1 MHDLVLDPFPS
12 AISSLENVQSTDQN
26 AKETGEGRLEALAAQ
41 LRFDARVVLI
51 TGAGAGI
58 GRATAMAFA
67 QAGASVAVTDID
79 GTRAAQV
86 ADEISGMGG
95 QAFPARLDVADEREV
110 DRAFEETHSRFGN
123 LDVLVNNAGVGARIA
138 TADLP
143 TDQWQHVLGI
153 GLTGAFF
160 CARAAAKPMIAQG
173 RGAIVNVAS
182 IMGLTGG
189 GLYPNP
195 AYHAV
200 KGALVNLTRAWAL
213 EWAPHGIRV
222 NAVAPAFV
230 RTALVESLLADA
242 ALKRAI
248 VDATPL
254 GRLIEAEEIAS
265 AVVFLASDAAAMIT
279 GHTLPVDGGWL
290 AR

>member
-1 MHDLVLDPFPS
+1 MKP
-12 AISSLENVQSTDQN
+12 
-26 AKETGEGRLEALAAQ
+26 LAEQ

-67 QAGASVAVTDID
+67 QAGARVAVTDID
-79 GTRAAQV
+79 GARAAQV
-86 ADEISGMGG
+86 AEEISGTGG

-110 DRAFEETHSRFGN
+110 DRVVEETRSRFGS
-123 LDVLVNNAGVGARIA
+123 LDVLVNNAGVGARVA
-138 TADLP
+138 TTDLP
-143 TDQWQHVLGI
+143 TDQWQRVLGI

-173 RGAIVNVAS
+173 RGAVVNVAS
-182 IMGLTGG
+182 IMGLSGG

-248 VDATPL
+248 LDATPL
-254 GRLIEAEEIAS
+254 GRLIEPEEIAA